1 MCGEHCS
8 GDSSIRPEFR
18 RKRLRTQKTSKPSVT
33 PADAISI
40 AKTDQRPAHR
50 RAKRGRRKI
59 TPTILLGQKDTL
71 AKATWLY
78 HHQKLTQQQVADE
91 LGLSRPTVVRLLRQ
105 ALEQGIVTVSLRLD
119 VLRQME
125 LSTRV
130 AERFGLQE
138 VFIVPT
144 SVGDTEADIQ
154 RAIAEMAALYLENNI
169 QPNQV
174 ITISWGKTLLEVARA
189 LNEIPVKGAMI
200 AQSLG
205 GLNSGLTFDP
215 YGVASLFGEK
225 LHSPV
230 YHLSVPVLVASKEL
244 RDLFMSDPGVQATLA
259 VARLASVC
267 MVSVG
272 KVDHS
277 ATVVQ
282 TDFLDAS
289 TMDQMRARGAVG
301 DISGRYFDI
310 NGTRILGDVDD
321 RIMALS
327 WEDFQSLKNVVAV
340 VCGLDKKNA
349 ILGAL
354 RAGLISRLI
363 IDDHT
368 ALALLE
374 ESED

>member
-1 MCGEHCS
+1 MKQS
-8 GDSSIRPEFR
+8 NSPAPI
-18 RKRLRTQKTSKPSVT
+18 KRAR
-33 PADAISI
+33 
-40 AKTDQRPAHR
+40 
-50 RAKRGRRKI
+50 RGRRKV
-59 TPTILLGQKDTL
+59 TPTLLLGQKDTL

-105 ALEQGIVTVSLRLD
+105 ALEEGIVTVSLRVD

-125 LSTRV
+125 LATRL
-130 AERFGLQE
+130 AKRFGLQE

-144 SVGDTEADIQ
+144 SVGHTEADVL
-154 RAIAEMAALYLENNI
+154 RAVGEMGALYLENNL

-174 ITISWGKTLLEVARA
+174 ITLSWGKTLLEVARA
-189 LNEIPVKGAMI
+189 LNENPVKGLVI
-200 AQSLG
+200 AQTLG
-205 GLNSGLTFDP
+205 GLNSGHTFNP
-215 YGVASLFGEK
+215 YRVASLFGEK
-225 LHSPV
+225 LHAPV
-230 YHLSVPVLVASKEL
+230 YHLYVPVIVASKEV

-259 VARLASVC
+259 VARLAAQC

-282 TDFLDAS
+282 TGFLNTS
-289 TMDQMRARGAVG
+289 TIDQLRARGAVG

-310 NGTRILGDVDD
+310 DGKRILGDVDD
-321 RIMALS
+321 RILALP
-327 WEDFQSLKNVVAV
+327 WEDFQRLKNVVAV
-340 VCGLDKKNA
+340 ACGLDKKHA

-354 RAGLISRLI
+354 RTGVLSRLI
-363 IDDHT
+363 IDDQT

-374 ESED
+374 EGGGDFAPEPAGSREGPA

>member
-1 MCGEHCS
+1 MKHTN
-8 GDSSIRPEFR
+8 DH
-18 RKRLRTQKTSKPSVT
+18 
-33 PADAISI
+33 
-40 AKTDQRPAHR
+40 AHK
-50 RAKRGRRKI
+50 RAKRGRRKT
-59 TPTILLGQKDTL
+59 TPTVLLGQKDTL

-78 HHQKLTQQQVADE
+78 HHQKLTQQQIADE

-125 LSTRV
+125 LSTRL
-130 AERFGLQE
+130 AMRFELQE
-138 VFIVPT
+138 AFIVPT
-144 SVGDTEADIQ
+144 SVGHTEADTL
-154 RAIAEMAALYLENNI
+154 RAVGEMGALYLENNI

-174 ITISWGKTLLEVARA
+174 LTIAWGKTLLEVARA
-189 LNEIPVKGAMI
+189 LSDNPVKGAMI

-205 GLNSGLTFDP
+205 GLNSGHTFNP
-215 YGVASLFGEK
+215 YGVASLLGEK
-225 LHSPV
+225 FHAPV
-230 YHLSVPVLVASKEL
+230 YQLYVPVIVASKEL

-259 VARLASVC
+259 VARLASLC

-282 TDFLDAS
+282 TGFLDAS
-289 TMDQMRARGAVG
+289 TIDQMRVRGAVG

-310 NGTRILGDVDD
+310 NGKRILGDVDD

-327 WEDFQSLKNVVAV
+327 WEDFQSLKNIVAV

-354 RAGLISRLI
+354 RTGLIRRLI
-363 IDDHT
+363 IDDQT